1 MQANASSLEGDRKT
15 RLADLAEKERKQREA
30 DDRMR
35 SDKGR
40 FVGKI
45 NKQAETVDLGARLQ
59 GRAGLQKMDD

>member
-1 MQANASSLEGDRKT
+1 MQENATSLEGDRKS
-15 RLADLAEKERKQREA
+15 RLAELEEKERKQREEE
-30 DDRMR
+30 DRVR
-35 SDKGR
+35 SDRGR